1 MYIFV
6 FKIKKMIKI
15 FKIIAISEG
24 TSYLI
29 LLFNLLFN
37 KRFYPELYSIILKPV
52 GLLHGFLFVAYFIL
66 AFFIYYQQKWNFKV
80 LAIVQLASI
89 IPFGTFYIENK
100 YLKIN

>member
-1 MYIFV
+1 
-6 FKIKKMIKI
+6 MIKI

-29 LLFNLLFN
+29 LLFNLFFN

-66 AFFIYYQQKWNFKV
+66 AFFIYYKQKWNLKV